1 MPIERGR
8 TLLALGRV
16 QRRGRRRNAARGSH
30 TRALELFEAAGAR
43 LWAAQAREELDA
55 LGLHAVAPGRLT
67 ASEERVVRLAA
78 AGLTNRQVADRLQIS
93 RKTVESHL
101 SRAYRKLD
109 VHSRAELG
117 ARVAAGEL

>member
-16 QRRGRRRNAARGSH
+16 QRRGRKRGAARAR
-30 TRALELFEAAGAR
+30 TRALELFEARRRAAVGGAGAR
-43 LWAAQAREELDA
+43 GGLDA
-55 LGLHAVAPGRLT
+55 LGLRAAAPGQLT
-67 ASEERVVRLAA
+67 ASEERVARLAA

-93 RKTVESHL
+93 RKTVEAHL
-101 SRAYRKLD
+101 GRAYRKLD

-117 ARVAAGEL
+117 ARVGSGEL